1 MQADGL
7 QLIELKR
14 PAVCNNM
21 FILVNRTNH
30 CYTIMKSVFLLPVFA
45 LLPASAQAQHCNC
58 KTSFEWVKKTF
69 EENDAGY
76 AHIVKLKGQ
85 EAYNLHNQLTAD
97 KVKYSTD
104 VDSCI
109 SKLQDWVRFF
119 RTDHFRFTKTQE
131 AVQKQDYTLIHDDT
145 FSPELFKQYLKKST
159 DSIEGIW
166 EAPGYTIAIQKQNN
180 GYRGITLSAT
190 VANWKPGDVKFT
202 IATDFK
208 TATRYI
214 YGNKPA
220 AVQKVQRFKN
230 ILQLDNLLLKRGT
243 SDVAANEYYRLKTSP
258 LPFGY
263 KRDSNTVY
271 VHINSFNFDNKAAI
285 DSVLKS
291 LYATITATPNL
302 IIDLRDCQG
311 GSDVSFESLIPYI
324 YTNPIRSV
332 MAEFYSTP
340 MNNQMWKEVANRE
353 GLDPEEK
360 KTYQQIADL
369 MNSKLGEFVNIFG
382 QDVSITKLDKVLP
395 YPQSIG
401 IIIHENNFST
411 TEEFILKAKQSKK
424 VKFFGR
430 KTGGALDVS
439 NMVEAKDP
447 AGNFIFEYCISRSL
461 RIPEFPVDDMG
472 LHPDFYLDRSIPE
485 TEWVDYT
492 SMILNAK

>member
-1 MQADGL
+1 
-7 QLIELKR
+7 
-14 PAVCNNM
+14 
-21 FILVNRTNH
+21 
-30 CYTIMKSVFLLPVFA
+30 MKSKFLVPLFLLIIA
-45 LLPASAQAQHCNC
+45 GAQAQQCNC

-76 AHIVKLKGQ
+76 AHILQLKGQ
-85 EAYNLHNQLTAD
+85 EAYHLHNQLTLD
-97 KVKYSTD
+97 QVKNITD
-104 VDSCI
+104 LDSCI
-109 SKLQDWVRFF
+109 DKLQNWVRFF
-119 RTDHFRFTKTQE
+119 RTDHFRFTKTAAAPQ
-131 AVQKQDYTLIHDDT
+131 APDFKIIHDSN
-145 FSPELFKQYLKKST
+145 FSVDEFKQYLKKSA

-166 EAPGYTIAIQKQNN
+166 ESPGYTIAVQKADK
-180 GYRGITLSAT
+180 GYAGIVISTTA
-190 VANWKPGDVKFT
+190 ANWKPGDLKFNIT
-202 IATDFK
+202 TDLK
-208 TATRYI
+208 TGTRYTYNQKI
-214 YGNKPA
+214 AIKKIQLYGKGNT
-220 AVQKVQRFKN
+220 V
-230 ILQLDNLLLKRGT
+230 LQLDNLFLKRNHT
-243 SDVAANEYYRLKTSP
+243 DAAANEYYRLKTSAT
-258 LPFGY
+258 PFGY

-271 VHINSFNFDNKAAI
+271 VHINSFNYENKTAI

-291 LYATITATPNL
+291 LHTAITSTPDL

-311 GSDVSFESLIPYI
+311 GTDQSFDKLIPYI

-340 MNNQMWKEVANRE
+340 MNNQMWNDIAGRE

-360 KTYQQIADL
+360 KTYQQIAEL
-369 MNSKLGEFVNIFG
+369 MNSKLGQFVNIFG
-382 QDVSITKLDKVLP
+382 KDVNVTTMDKVLP
-395 YPQSIG
+395 YPRQVG

-472 LHPDFYLDRSIPE
+472 LHPDFYLDRTIPE

-492 SMILNAK
+492 SMILQAK

>member
-1 MQADGL
+1 M
-7 QLIELKR
+7 KST
-14 PAVCNNM
+14 
-21 FILVNRTNH
+21 ILVPLF
-30 CYTIMKSVFLLPVFA
+30 VLLVA
-45 LLPASAQAQHCNC
+45 GAQAQQCNC

-76 AHIVKLKGQ
+76 AHIVKLKGP
-85 EAYNLHNQLTAD
+85 EAYKLHNQLIAE
-97 KVKYSTD
+97 KVQHITD

-109 SKLQDWVRFF
+109 GKLQDWVRFF
-119 RTDHFRFTKTQE
+119 RTDHFRFTKTAETAPQ
-131 AVQKQDYTLIHDDT
+131 AGFKVIHDNR
-145 FSPELFKQYLKKST
+145 FSPEQFKQYLKQSA

-166 EAPGYTIAIQKQNN
+166 ESPGYTIAVQKQNN
-180 GYRGITLSAT
+180 GYRGIVMAAT
-190 VANWKPGDVKFT
+190 VANWKPGDVKFDV
-202 IATDFK
+202 AADFK
-208 TATRYI
+208 TATRYNQSTAI
-214 YGNKPA
+214 VVKKIQFFGKG
-220 AVQKVQRFKN
+220 KS
-230 ILQLDNLLLKRGT
+230 ILQLDNFFLKRST
-243 SDVAANEYYRLKTSP
+243 ADAAANEYYRLKTSP

-271 VHINSFNFDNKAAI
+271 VHINSFNYENKVAI

-291 LYATITATPNL
+291 LHTVITSTPNL

-311 GSDVSFESLIPYI
+311 GTDESFSNLVPYI

-340 MNNQMWKEVANRE
+340 RNNQMWKDVANRE

-360 KTYQQIADL
+360 KTYQQIAEL
-369 MNSKLGEFVNIFG
+369 MNSKLGEYVNIFG
-382 QDVSITKLDKVLP
+382 KDVEVTTRAKVLP

-439 NMVEAKDP
+439 NMVEAKEP
-447 AGNFIFEYCISRSL
+447 GGNFIFEYCISRSL

-472 LHPDFYLDRSIPE
+472 LHPDFYLDRAIPE

-492 SMILNAK
+492 AMILNAK

>member
-1 MQADGL
+1 
-7 QLIELKR
+7 
-14 PAVCNNM
+14 
-21 FILVNRTNH
+21 
-30 CYTIMKSVFLLPVFA
+30 MKSNFLVPLFVLIVA
-45 LLPASAQAQHCNC
+45 GAHAQQCNC

-76 AHIVKLKGQ
+76 AHILKQKGQ
-85 EAYNLHNQLTAD
+85 EAYDLHNQLTLN
-97 KVKYSTD
+97 KVSNITD
-104 VDSCI
+104 LDSCI
-109 SKLQDWVRFF
+109 GKLQDWVRFF
-119 RTDHFRFTKTQE
+119 RTDHFRFTKTAATPQLPDF
-131 AVQKQDYTLIHDDT
+131 KIIHDNK
-145 FSPELFKQYLKKST
+145 FSADQFTQYLKKSA

-166 EAPGYTIAIQKQNN
+166 ESPGYTIAVRKQNN
-180 GYRGITLSAT
+180 KYTGTIITAAT
-190 VANWKPGDVKFT
+190 GNWKPGDVKFDM
-202 IATDFK
+202 AADFK
-208 TATRYI
+208 TGTRYTTS
-214 YGNKPA
+214 A
-220 AVQKVQRFKN
+220 AVAIKKIQFYGKGN
-230 ILQLDNLLLKRGT
+230 SLLQLDNLFLKR
-243 SDVAANEYYRLKTSP
+243 SNADAAANEYYRLKTSP
-258 LPFGY
+258 HPFGY

-271 VHINSFNFDNKAAI
+271 VHINSFNYEDKSAI

-291 LYATITATPNL
+291 LHAAITTTPNL

-311 GSDVSFESLIPYI
+311 GTDQSFANLIPYI

-340 MNNQMWKEVANRE
+340 RNNQMWTEVANRE
-353 GLDPEEK
+353 GLEPEEK

-369 MNSKLGEFVNIFG
+369 MNSKLGQFVNIFG
-382 QDVSITKLDKVLP
+382 KDVEVTRMGKVLP
-395 YPQSIG
+395 YPQNIG

-472 LHPDFYLDRSIPE
+472 LHPDFYLDRAIPE

-492 SMILNAK
+492 GKILNAK